1 MSFFRFS
8 FECESEGHAIFFP
21 LENGPGRVLYPLPKV
36 VKRAKISHIVPSI
49 SHLPFSLRRI
59 LAFLSLLGLGCF
71 LCPVSAKPVGL
82 NPQKVRG
89 FLEKHCIACHGPEK
103 QKGKLRLDE
112 LSLELSNDSIA
123 AHWQDVL
130 DNLNA
135 GDMPP
140 EEEPQ
145 PSKGELTGFLAEL
158 TGKLRNARRQL
169 SDQGREVA
177 MRRLNRRE
185 YVHSIESLFGFQ
197 VGTDS
202 LPEDDPADPFD
213 TIGSQQFFSSYHFE
227 KYLEMGR
234 VIVTDALALGN
245 QGRQTVKTQVEQP
258 EERANR
264 QIRDRYRQRM
274 ERWREV
280 VAALE
285 AGKTFKDADFP
296 LNFDAKDRRFDGR
309 GLHFYL
315 NFHAERSAGP
325 AAYLKKELIEKGLY
339 LTRRSGGRWTA
350 GIVKHGYD
358 PRGSYKVRLLA
369 GINEEPPESRTF
381 VSVNDKGRV
390 LAPLKIYGTA
400 HQNEMIERD
409 YQPLHGSSHFGFQV
423 EERRNEM
430 IDAKSYVRKVD
441 PYGDWSS
448 IFVDRLEVEGPF
460 YGELTFF
467 EKVAF
472 PNGPSPKRNQPV
484 ERTDED
490 AKVLIDSFAH
500 EAFRRREMDPVF
512 RAKLHD
518 LYDQGRGSGL
528 EPEEALI
535 DPLAV
540 VLASPGFLYLSE
552 AEEAGVKRR
561 PLTQR
566 ELAVR
571 LSYFLWSA
579 PPDEALYQA
588 AVKGTLKN
596 PAELT
601 RQVDRMLTDPKAE
614 AFYHSFLSQWFEL
627 HRFDDI
633 AVNPDEYL
641 MFDEQVRYSAREEP
655 IRLFEHLVKEN
666 LSLTNLIDSDFA
678 MLDPLLAHF
687 YGVRG
692 VEGQGFRKVKLPPES
707 PRGGLIGT
715 TAFMIMGSTGDRTS
729 PIIRGT
735 LVLDKFLHD
744 PSADPPP
751 NVPELTDASKEPLS
765 VREMIELHQS
775 KAQCA
780 SCHAKID
787 PIGYGL
793 ETFDAVGLWRDEAK
807 VGKRMEKI
815 EQGGTLPGGKAYND
829 FGQFKSLLIQNK
841 HKLARSLVE
850 GIASYGLGRSV
861 EFSDG
866 DDLDVLTKRLISED
880 LPARSLIRNL
890 VTSSLFQ
897 TK

>member
-1 MSFFRFS
+1 MNPLKRKAMAVL
-8 FECESEGHAIFFP
+8 AIALCSGKIPAAEKAASAIVFP
-21 LENGPGRVLYPLPKV
+21 GGN
-36 VKRAKISHIVPSI
+36 IVPFI
-49 SHLPFSLRRI
+49 QENCAR
-59 LAFLSLLGLGCF
+59 
-71 LCPVSAKPVGL
+71 
-82 NPQKVRG
+82 
-89 FLEKHCIACHGPEK
+89 CHGPEK
-103 QKGKLRLDE
+103 QKGKLRLDT
-112 LSLELSNDSIA
+112 LALEINNNSTA
-123 AHWQDVL
+123 QRWQDVL
-130 DNLNA
+130 DALNA

-140 EEEPQ
+140 EEEEQ
-145 PSKGELTGFLAEL
+145 PTKKELTGFLAEL
-158 TGKLRNARRQL
+158 TGKLRAARRQL

-185 YVHSIESLFGFQ
+185 YVNSIESLFGFR

-227 KYLEMGR
+227 KYLDAAR
-234 VIVTDALALGN
+234 QIVTDAFALGN
-245 QGRQTVKTQVEQP
+245 QGRQELNIQVEEP
-258 EERANR
+258 EVRTNK

-285 AGKTFKDADFP
+285 EGKTFKDDDFP

-325 AAYLKKELIEKGLY
+325 AAYLKKELIDKGLY
-339 LTRRSGGRWTA
+339 LTRRAGGRWTA
-350 GIVKHGYD
+350 GIVKHNYD
-358 PRGSYKVRLLA
+358 PRGAYKIRILA
-369 GINEEPPESRTF
+369 GINEEPPDSRTF
-381 VSVNDKGRV
+381 VSVNDQGRV

-400 HQNEMIERD
+400 HKNEMIELD

-430 IDAKSYVRKVD
+430 IDGKAYVRKVD

-448 IFVDRLEVEGPF
+448 IFVDRMEVEGPF
-460 YGELTFF
+460 YGEPTFF
-467 EKVAF
+467 EKLAF
-472 PNGPSPKRNQPV
+472 PNGPSTKRNQTV
-484 ERTDED
+484 ERTDEE
-490 AKVLIDSFAH
+490 ATGLIDSFAR
-500 EAFRRREMDPVF
+500 EAFRRRGIDSVF
-512 RAKLHD
+512 IEKLHR
-518 LYDQGRGSGL
+518 LYEQGRKSGL
-528 EPEEALI
+528 EVEQALV

-552 AEEAGVKRR
+552 SEEASPKRQT
-561 PLTQR
+561 LSQR

-579 PPDEALYQA
+579 PPDEVLYQA
-588 AVKGTLKN
+588 AEKGTLKN
-596 PAELT
+596 SAELT
-601 RQVDRMLTDPKAE
+601 KQVDRMLADPKAE
-614 AFYHSFLSQWFEL
+614 AFYHSFMSQWFEL
-627 HRFDDI
+627 PRFDDI

-641 MFDEQVRYSAREEP
+641 MFDQQVRYSAREEP
-655 IRLFEHLVKEN
+655 IRFFEHLVKEN
-666 LSLTNLIDSDFA
+666 LPLGNLIDSDFA

-687 YGVRG
+687 YGIKG
-692 VEGQGFRKVKLPPES
+692 VGGQGFRKVNLPPES

-751 NVPELTDASKEPLS
+751 NVPELTDTSKEPLP

-780 SCHAKID
+780 SCHAMID

-793 ETFDAVGLWRDEAK
+793 ETFDAVGLWREEAK

-815 EQGGTLPGGKAYND
+815 EQGGTLPGGKTYDD
-829 FGQFKSLLIQNK
+829 FEQFKSLLMENK
-841 HKLARSLVE
+841 EQLARSLVE
-850 GIASYGLGRSV
+850 GSASYGLGRTT

-866 DDLDVLTKRLISED
+866 DDLDALTKQLMSDD
-880 LPARSLIRNL
+880 LRAKSLIHNL
-890 VTSSLFQ
+890 VQSSLFQ
-897 TK
+897 SK

>member
-1 MSFFRFS
+1 MPNPLKKLLYLLALVPLATNAEEFVSLSKEMVDSFI
-8 FECESEGHAIFFP
+8 EKNC
-21 LENGPGRVLYPLPKV
+21 
-36 VKRAKISHIVPSI
+36 VK
-49 SHLPFSLRRI
+49 
-59 LAFLSLLGLGCF
+59 
-71 LCPVSAKPVGL
+71 
-82 NPQKVRG
+82 
-89 FLEKHCIACHGPEK
+89 CHGPEK

-112 LSLELSNDSIA
+112 LPLELSNDSIA

-130 DNLNA
+130 DTLNA

-140 EEEPQ
+140 KEEEQ
-145 PSKGELTGFLAEL
+145 PTKKELTGFLAEL
-158 TGKLRNARRQL
+158 TGKLKDARRQL

-185 YVHSIESLFGFQ
+185 YVNSIESLFGFQ
-197 VGTDS
+197 VGTDF

-227 KYLEMGR
+227 KYLEAGR
-234 VIVTDALALGN
+234 VIINDAFALGN
-245 QGRQTVKTQVEQP
+245 HGRQQVKIQVEQP
-258 EERANR
+258 EVRTNR
-264 QIRDRYRQRM
+264 DIRDRYRQRM

-285 AGKTFKDADFP
+285 AGKTFKDEDFP

-325 AAYLKKELIEKGLY
+325 AAYLKRELIDKGLY
-339 LTRRSGGRWTA
+339 LNHRAGGRWTA
-350 GIVKHGYD
+350 GIVKHSYD
-358 PRGSYKVRLLA
+358 PRGTYKIRLLA

-400 HQNEMIERD
+400 HQNQMIELD

-430 IDAKSYVRKVD
+430 IDGKAYVQKVD

-448 IFVDRLEVEGPF
+448 IFVDRMEVEGPF
-460 YGELTFF
+460 YGELTLF
-467 EKVAF
+467 EKLAF
-472 PNGPSPKRNQPV
+472 PNGPSKKRNQPV
-484 ERTDED
+484 ERTDEE
-490 AKVLIDSFAH
+490 AKALIDSFAH
-500 EAFRRREMDPVF
+500 EAFRRREMDPSF
-512 RAKLHD
+512 LKKLHD
-518 LYDQGRGSGL
+518 IYLQGRKSGL
-528 EPEEALI
+528 EVEQALV

-552 AEEAGVKRR
+552 AEDAGEKRV
-561 PLTQR
+561 PLSGR

-571 LSYFLWSA
+571 LSYFLWSS

-588 AVKGTLKN
+588 AENGALKN
-596 PAELT
+596 SAELT
-601 RQVDRMLTDPKAE
+601 KQVDRMLADPGSE
-614 AFYHSFLSQWFEL
+614 AFFHSFMSQWFEL

-655 IRLFEHLVKEN
+655 IRFFEHLVKEN
-666 LSLTNLIDSDFA
+666 LPLGNLIDSDFA

-687 YGVRG
+687 YGIKG
-692 VEGQGFRKVKLPPES
+692 VDGQGFRKVRLPPGS

-751 NVPELTDASKEPLS
+751 NVPELTDASKEPLPI
-765 VREMIELHQS
+765 REMIELHQS

-793 ETFDAVGLWRDEAK
+793 ETFDAVGLWREEAK
-807 VGKRMEKI
+807 VGEKMEPI
-815 EQGGTLPGGKAYND
+815 ERGGTFPDGRAYANFD
-829 FGQFKSLLIQNK
+829 QFKALLLGQK
-841 HKLARSLVE
+841 EKLARALVE
-850 GIASYGLGRSV
+850 GTMSYGLGRTA

-866 DDLDVLTKRLISED
+866 DDLDVLTSQLIKD
-880 LPARSLIRNL
+880 GLRAKSLIHNL
-890 VTSSLFQ
+890 VQSSIFQ

>member
-1 MSFFRFS
+1 MPNPLKKFLYLLALVPLATNAEQFVSLSKEMVSSF
-8 FECESEGHAIFFP
+8 IKK
-21 LENGPGRVLYPLPKV
+21 N
-36 VKRAKISHIVPSI
+36 
-49 SHLPFSLRRI
+49 
-59 LAFLSLLGLGCF
+59 
-71 LCPVSAKPVGL
+71 
-82 NPQKVRG
+82 
-89 FLEKHCIACHGPEK
+89 CIQCHGPEK

-112 LSLELSNDSIA
+112 LPLEMSNDSIA

-130 DNLNA
+130 DTLNA

-140 EEEPQ
+140 EEEEEQ
-145 PSKGELTGFLAEL
+145 PSKKELTGFLAEL
-158 TGKLRNARRQL
+158 TGKLKDARRQL

-185 YVHSIESLFGFQ
+185 YVNSVESLFGFQ
-197 VGTDS
+197 LGTDS

-234 VIVTDALALGN
+234 AIVTDAFALGN
-245 QGRQTVKTQVEQP
+245 HGRQQVKIQVEQP
-258 EERANR
+258 EERTNK

-325 AAYLKKELIEKGLY
+325 AAYLKRELINKGLY
-339 LTRRSGGRWTA
+339 LTRRAGSRWTA
-350 GIVKHGYD
+350 GIVKHDYD
-358 PRGSYKVRLLA
+358 PRGAYKVRLLA

-400 HQNEMIERD
+400 HENEMIELEYR
-409 YQPLHGSSHFGFQV
+409 PLHGSGHFGFVV

-430 IDAKSYVRKVD
+430 IDGKAYVRKVD

-460 YGELTFF
+460 YGEPTFF
-467 EKVAF
+467 QKVAF
-472 PNGPSPKRNQPV
+472 PNGPSKKRNQSV
-484 ERTDED
+484 ERTDEE
-490 AKVLIDSFAH
+490 AKALIESFAY
-500 EAFRRREMDPVF
+500 EAFRRREMDPGFVQ
-512 RAKLHD
+512 KLHD
-518 LYDQGRGSGL
+518 LYEQGRKSGL
-528 EPEEALI
+528 EVEQALI

-552 AEEAGVKRR
+552 AEEAGAKRK
-561 PLTQR
+561 PLTRR

-571 LSYFLWSA
+571 LSYFLWSG

-588 AVKGTLKN
+588 AEKGTLKN
-596 PAELT
+596 SAELT
-601 RQVDRMLTDPKAE
+601 KQVDRMLADPKAE
-614 AFYHSFLSQWFEL
+614 AFYHSFMSQWFEL

-641 MFDEQVRYSAREEP
+641 MFDQQVRYSAREEP
-655 IRLFEHLVKEN
+655 IRFFEHLVKEN
-666 LSLTNLIDSDFA
+666 LSLGNLIDSDFA

-687 YGVRG
+687 YGIKG
-692 VEGQGFRKVKLPPES
+692 VDGQGFRKVSLPPES

-751 NVPELTDASKEPLS
+751 NVPELTDASKEPLP

-793 ETFDAVGLWRDEAK
+793 ETFDAVGLWREEAK

-815 EQGGTLPGGKAYND
+815 EQGGTLPGGKAYDD
-829 FGQFKSLLIQNK
+829 FEQFKSLLMENQE
-841 HKLARSLVE
+841 KLARSLVE
-850 GIASYGLGRSV
+850 GSTSYGLGRTV

-866 DDLDVLTKRLISED
+866 DDLDALTRQLMDEGMQ
-880 LPARSLIRNL
+880 ARSLIHNL
-890 VTSSLFQ
+890 VQSELFQ
-897 TK
+897 NK

>member
-1 MSFFRFS
+1 MVQFLPIFYFS
-8 FECESEGHAIFFP
+8 IRRIFQP
-21 LENGPGRVLYPLPKV
+21 LV
-36 VKRAKISHIVPSI
+36 ICII
-49 SHLPFSLRRI
+49 FSLASRVTG
-59 LAFLSLLGLGCF
+59 S
-71 LCPVSAKPVGL
+71 PVRFNQEVVS
-82 NPQKVRG
+82 G
-89 FLEKHCIACHGPEK
+89 FIEKHCIACHGPEK

-112 LSLELSNDSIA
+112 LPIELSNDSIA

-145 PSKGELTGFLAEL
+145 PGKKELTTFLAEL
-158 TGKLRNARRQL
+158 TGKLKNARRQL

-185 YVHSIESLFGFQ
+185 YVNSIESLFGFQ
-197 VGTDS
+197 VGTEL

-234 VIVTDALALGN
+234 VIVTDAFALGN
-245 QGRQTVKTQVEQP
+245 QGRQPVKTQVEDP
-258 EERANR
+258 EVRAN
-264 QIRDRYRQRM
+264 QNIRDRYRQRM

-285 AGKTFKDADFP
+285 AGKTFKDTDFP

-325 AAYLKKELIEKGLY
+325 AAYLKKELINKGLY

-358 PRGSYKVRLLA
+358 PRGSYKIRLFA

-400 HQNEMIERD
+400 HENEMIELE
-409 YQPLHGSSHFGFQV
+409 YQPQHGSGHFGFQV

-430 IDAKSYVRKVD
+430 IDGKSYVRKVD
-441 PYGDWSS
+441 PFGDWSS

-472 PNGPSPKRNQPV
+472 PNGPSKKRNHPV
-484 ERTDED
+484 ERTDEE
-490 AKVLIDSFAH
+490 ARTLIDSFAH

-512 RAKLHD
+512 RKKLHG
-518 LYDQGRGSGL
+518 LYAQGRASGL
-528 EPEEALI
+528 EAEQALV

-552 AEEAGVKRR
+552 AEEAGAKRR

-588 AVKGTLKN
+588 AESGTLKN
-596 PAELT
+596 SAELR
-601 RQVDRMLTDPKAE
+601 RQVDRMLADPSAE
-614 AFYHSFLSQWFEL
+614 AFYDSFLSQWFEL

-666 LSLTNLIDSDFA
+666 LSLSKLIDSEFA

-687 YGVRG
+687 YGIEG
-692 VEGQGFRKVKLPPES
+692 VEGQGFRKVSLPPGS
-707 PRGGLIGT
+707 PRGGLLGT

-751 NVPELTDASKEPLS
+751 NVPELTDASKEPLP

-793 ETFDAVGLWRDEAK
+793 ETFDAVGLWREEAK
-807 VGKRMEKI
+807 VGKRVEKI
-815 EQGGTLPGGKAYND
+815 EQGGTLPGGKAYHD

-841 HKLARSLVE
+841 DKLARSLVE
-850 GIASYGLGRSV
+850 GIASYGLGRTV

-866 DDLDVLTKRLISED
+866 VDLDTLTEQLISQD
-880 LPARSLIRNL
+880 LRSRALIHNF

>member
-1 MSFFRFS
+1 MFFLRTTLFTS
-8 FECESEGHAIFFP
+8 GLLVTGICLLIQGLFAEE
-21 LENGPGRVLYPLPKV
+21 V
-36 VKRAKISHIVPSI
+36 VTSGGTTGA
-49 SHLPFSLRRI
+49 
-59 LAFLSLLGLGCF
+59 
-71 LCPVSAKPVGL
+71 VSL
-82 NPQKVRG
+82 NPEAVSG
-89 FLEKHCIACHGPEK
+89 FIEKNCIACHGPEK

-112 LSLELSNDSIA
+112 LPMELSNDSIA

-140 EEEPQ
+140 EDEPQ
-145 PSKGELTGFLAEL
+145 PTQKELTSFLAEL
-158 TGKLRNARRQL
+158 TGKLKDARRQL

-185 YVHSIESLFGFQ
+185 YVNSVESLFGFQ

-234 VIVTDALALGN
+234 VIVADAFALGN
-245 QGRQTVKTQVEQP
+245 NGRQQVKTQVEEP
-258 EERANR
+258 EVRTNR
-264 QIRDRYRQRM
+264 DLRDRYRQRM
-274 ERWREV
+274 VRWHEV

-285 AGKTFKDADFP
+285 AGKTFKDDDFP

-325 AAYLKKELIEKGLY
+325 DAYLKRELIEKGLY
-339 LTRRSGGRWTA
+339 LNRRAGGRWTA

-358 PRGSYKVRLLA
+358 PRGIYKVRLFA

-381 VSVNDKGRV
+381 VSVNDQGRV

-400 HQNEMIERD
+400 HQNQMIELD

-430 IDAKSYVRKVD
+430 IDGKAYVQKVD

-448 IFVDRLEVEGPF
+448 IFVDRMEVEGPF
-460 YGELTFF
+460 YGELTWF
-467 EKVAF
+467 EKLAF
-472 PNGPSPKRNQPV
+472 PNGPSKKRNQPV
-484 ERTDED
+484 ERTDEE
-490 AKVLIDSFAH
+490 AKALITSFAR
-500 EAFRRREMDPVF
+500 EAFRRGEIDPDF
-512 RAKLHD
+512 LQKLHD
-518 LYDQGRGSGL
+518 LYEQGRESGL
-528 EPEEALI
+528 AAEKALI

-552 AEEAGVKRR
+552 AEEAGVKYM

-588 AVKGTLKN
+588 AEKRMLKN
-596 PAELT
+596 SAELT
-601 RQVDRMLTDPKAE
+601 RQVDRMLADPRAE
-614 AFYHSFLSQWFEL
+614 AFYHSFMSQWFEL

-633 AVNPDEYL
+633 AVNPKDYL

-655 IRLFEHLVKEN
+655 IRLFEHLMKEN
-666 LSLTNLIDSDFA
+666 LSLANLIDSDFA

-687 YGVRG
+687 YGIQG
-692 VEGQGFRKVKLPPES
+692 VEGQGFRKVSLPSES

-765 VREMIELHQS
+765 IREMIELHQS

-793 ETFDAVGLWRDEAK
+793 ETFDAVGLWREEAK
-807 VGKRMEKI
+807 VGKRMEKV
-815 EQGGTLPGGKAYND
+815 EQGGTLPGGKAYED
-829 FGQFKSLLIQNK
+829 FEQFKSLLMENK
-841 HKLARSLVE
+841 EQLARSLVE
-850 GIASYGLGRSV
+850 GSASYGLGRTV

-866 DDLDVLTKRLISED
+866 DALTSLTRQLIKNDLRS
-880 LPARSLIRNL
+880 RSLIHNL
-890 VTSSLFQ
+890 VQSSLFQ
-897 TK
+897 SK

>member
-1 MSFFRFS
+1 MFFGTGSARVLRVASMVVAVVF
-8 FECESEGHAIFFP
+8 APLFP
-21 LENGPGRVLYPLPKV
+21 LSSW
-36 VKRAKISHIVPSI
+36 AQ
-49 SHLPFSLRRI
+49 
-59 LAFLSLLGLGCF
+59 
-71 LCPVSAKPVGL
+71 PVEL
-82 NPQKVRG
+82 NPQLVSG
-89 FLEKHCIACHGPEK
+89 FLEKHCIACHGPRK

-112 LSLELSNDSIA
+112 LSIELSNDSIA

-130 DNLNA
+130 DMLNA

-140 EEEPQ
+140 EDEPQ
-145 PSKGELTGFLAEL
+145 PSKKELTGFLAEL
-158 TGKLRNARRQL
+158 TGKLEDARRHL

-185 YVHSIESLFGFQ
+185 YVNSIESLFGFR
-197 VGTDS
+197 VRTDT

-245 QGRQTVKTQVEQP
+245 KGRQPLKIQVEQP
-258 EERANR
+258 EVRANR
-264 QIRDRYRQRM
+264 EIRDRYRQRM

-285 AGKTFKDADFP
+285 AGKTFKDDGFP
-296 LNFDAKDRRFDGR
+296 LNFDAKDRPFDGR

-325 AAYLKKELIEKGLY
+325 AAYLKRELIDKGLY
-339 LTRRSGGRWTA
+339 LTRRAGGRWST

-358 PRGSYKVRLLA
+358 PRGAYKVRLLA

-400 HQNEMIERD
+400 HENEMIELD
-409 YQPLHGSSHFGFQV
+409 YQPLHGSSHFGFQIM
-423 EERRNEM
+423 ERRNEM
-430 IDAKSYVRKVD
+430 IDGKAYVRKVD

-448 IFVDRLEVEGPF
+448 IFVDRMEVEGPF
-460 YGELTFF
+460 YGEPTLF
-467 EKVAF
+467 EKLAF
-472 PNGPSPKRNQPV
+472 PSGPSPKRNQPV
-484 ERTDED
+484 ERTDEQ
-490 AKVLIDSFAH
+490 AKALIDSFAR
-500 EAFRRREMDPVF
+500 EAFRRREMDPAF
-512 RAKLHD
+512 LRKLND
-518 LYDQGRGSGL
+518 LYAQGRKSGL
-528 EPEEALI
+528 EAEEALV

-552 AEEAGVKRR
+552 AEGADTKRR
-561 PLTQR
+561 PLTLR

-579 PPDEALYQA
+579 PPDEALYQ
-588 AVKGTLKN
+588 VVKKGTLNN
-596 PAELT
+596 PDELT
-601 RQVDRMLTDPKAE
+601 RQVDRMLTDPRAE
-614 AFYHSFLSQWFEL
+614 AFYHSFMSQWFEL

-666 LSLTNLIDSDFA
+666 LSLGNLIDSDFA

-687 YGVRG
+687 YGIQG
-692 VEGQGFRKVKLPPES
+692 VDGQGFRKVNLPPES

-735 LVLDKFLHD
+735 LILDKFLHD

-751 NVPELTDASKEPLS
+751 NVPELTDASKEPLP

-793 ETFDAVGLWRDEAK
+793 ESFDAVGLWRNDAK

-815 EQGGTLPGGKAYND
+815 EQGGTLPGGKTYDD
-829 FGQFKSLLIQNK
+829 FEQFKALLKENK
-841 HKLARSLVE
+841 NKLARSLVE
-850 GIASYGLGRSV
+850 GTASYGIGRTV

-866 DDLDVLTKRLISED
+866 EDLDALTQQLMTED
-880 LPARSLIRNL
+880 MRARSLIHNL
-890 VTSSLFQ
+890 VQSKLFQ

>member
-1 MSFFRFS
+1 MFQKVIFP
-8 FECESEGHAIFFP
+8 CLAIP
-21 LENGPGRVLYPLPKV
+21 VLSGWSGIGR
-36 VKRAKISHIVPSI
+36 
-49 SHLPFSLRRI
+49 
-59 LAFLSLLGLGCF
+59 LGAE
-71 LCPVSAKPVGL
+71 VASKPVDL
-82 NPQKVRG
+82 DTQLVSG
-89 FLEKHCIACHGPEK
+89 FLDKHCYHCHGPEK

-130 DNLNA
+130 DTLNA

-140 EEEPQ
+140 EDEPQ
-145 PSKGELTGFLAEL
+145 PSKKELTVFLAEL
-158 TGKLRNARRQL
+158 TGKLKDARRQL

-185 YVHSIESLFGFQ
+185 YVNSIESLFGFE
-197 VGTDS
+197 VGTDF

-234 VIVTDALALGN
+234 VIVTDALTLGN
-245 QGRQTVKTQVEQP
+245 KGRQEAKIQVEEP
-258 EERANR
+258 ELRTNR

-274 ERWREV
+274 ESWREV

-285 AGKTFKDADFP
+285 AGKTFEDEDFP
-296 LNFDAKDRRFDGR
+296 INFDTGRRFDGR

-315 NFHAERSAGP
+315 NFHAERSSGP
-325 AAYLKKELIEKGLY
+325 AAYLRRELIDKGLY
-339 LTRRSGGRWTA
+339 LSRRAGGRWSA

-369 GINEEPPESRTF
+369 GVNEEPPESRTF
-381 VSVNDKGRV
+381 VSANDKGRI

-400 HQNEMIERD
+400 HKNEMIELS
-409 YQPLHGSSHFGFQV
+409 YKPLHGSTHFGFQIM
-423 EERRNEM
+423 ERRNEM
-430 IDAKSYVRKVD
+430 VDGKAYVRKVD

-448 IFVDRLEVEGPF
+448 IFVDRMEVEGPF
-460 YGELTFF
+460 YGEPAFF
-467 EKVAF
+467 EKLAF
-472 PNGPSPKRNQPV
+472 PNGPSKKRNQPV
-484 ERTDED
+484 ERTDEE
-490 AKVLIDSFAH
+490 AKTLIDSFAR
-500 EAFRRREMDPVF
+500 EAFRRREMDNGF
-512 RAKLHD
+512 LSKLHD
-518 LYDQGRGSGL
+518 LYEQGRKSGL
-528 EPEEALI
+528 EVEKALI

-561 PLTQR
+561 PLTLR

-588 AVKGTLKN
+588 VEKGTLKN

-601 RQVDRMLTDPKAE
+601 GQVNRMLNDPKAE

-641 MFDEQVRYSAREEP
+641 MFDEQVRYSARGEP
-655 IRLFEHLVKEN
+655 VRLFEHLVKEN
-666 LSLTNLIDSDFA
+666 LSLANLIDSDFA
-678 MLDPLLAHF
+678 ILDPLLAHF
-687 YGVRG
+687 YGIKG
-692 VEGQGFRKVKLPPES
+692 VEGQGFRKVRLPPES

-735 LVLDKFLHD
+735 LILDKFLHD

-751 NVPELTDASKEPLS
+751 NVPELTDASKEPLP

-780 SCHAKID
+780 SCHGKID

-793 ETFDAVGLWRDEAK
+793 ETFDAVGLWREEAK
-807 VGKRMEKI
+807 VGNRMEKI
-815 EQGGTLPGGKAYND
+815 EQGGTLPGGTTYEN
-829 FGQFKSLLIQNK
+829 FVQFKSLLMENK
-841 HKLARSLVE
+841 DKLALSLVE
-850 GIASYGLGRSV
+850 GSASYGLGRTM

-866 DDLDVLTKRLISED
+866 DDLDALTRQLMKED
-880 LPARSLIRNL
+880 MRARSLIHNL
-890 VTSSLFQ
+890 VQSELFQ

>member
-1 MSFFRFS
+1 MLIVHSIPK
-8 FECESEGHAIFFP
+8 AIFLYLGISLFLGFP
-21 LENGPGRVLYPLPKV
+21 SVCRLGGQ
-36 VKRAKISHIVPSI
+36 VPSK
-49 SHLPFSLRRI
+49 S
-59 LAFLSLLGLGCF
+59 
-71 LCPVSAKPVGL
+71 VGL
-82 NPQKVRG
+82 DSQAVSG
-89 FLEKHCIACHGPEK
+89 FLENHCYRCHGPEK

-112 LSLELSNDSIA
+112 LSLELANDSIA

-140 EEEPQ
+140 IDEPQ
-145 PSKGELTGFLAEL
+145 PSKKELTGFLAEL
-158 TGKLRNARRQL
+158 TGKLKHARMQL

-185 YVHSIESLFGFQ
+185 YVHSIESLFGFR

-202 LPEDDPADPFD
+202 LPEDDPADSFD

-245 QGRQTVKTQVEQP
+245 KGRQTVKIQVGEP
-258 EERANR
+258 EVRANR
-264 QIRDRYRQRM
+264 EIRDRYRQRM

-285 AGKTFKDADFP
+285 EGKTFKDADFP

-358 PRGSYKVRLLA
+358 PRGTYKIRLLA

-400 HQNEMIERD
+400 HENQMIELD
-409 YQPLHGSSHFGFQV
+409 YRPLHGSTHFGFQV

-430 IDAKSYVRKVD
+430 IDGKTYVRKVD

-460 YGELTFF
+460 YAEPTFF

-472 PNGPSPKRNQPV
+472 PKGPSKKRNQPV
-484 ERTDED
+484 ERTDEE
-490 AKVLIDSFAH
+490 AKALIDSFAR
-500 EAFRRREMDPVF
+500 EAFRRREMDTGF
-512 RAKLHD
+512 LSKLHD
-518 LYDQGRGSGL
+518 LYHQGRKSGL
-528 EPEEALI
+528 EVEKALV

-552 AEEAGVKRR
+552 AKEAGAKRR

-579 PPDEALYQA
+579 PPDEALYQIA
-588 AVKGTLKN
+588 EKGTLKN
-596 PAELT
+596 AAELT
-601 RQVDRMLTDPKAE
+601 RQVNRMLTDPKAE

-655 IRLFEHLVKEN
+655 IRFFEQLVKEN
-666 LSLTNLIDSDFA
+666 LSLGNLIDSDFA
-678 MLDPLLAHF
+678 LLDPLLAHF
-687 YGVRG
+687 YGIQG
-692 VEGQGFRKVKLPPES
+692 VEGQGFRKVSLPPDS

-744 PSADPPP
+744 PAADPPP
-751 NVPELTDASKEPLS
+751 NVPELTDASKEPLP
-765 VREMIELHQS
+765 VREMIELHQT

-793 ETFDAVGLWRDEAK
+793 ETFDAVGLWREEAK

-815 EQGGTLPGGKAYND
+815 EQGGTLPGGKAYDD
-829 FGQFKSLLIQNK
+829 FEQFKSLLMENK
-841 HKLARSLVE
+841 NKLARSLVE
-850 GIASYGLGRSV
+850 GTASYGLGRTV

-866 DDLDVLTKRLISED
+866 NDLDALTRQLMAEGMR
-880 LPARSLIRNL
+880 ARSLIHNL
-890 VTSSLFQ
+890 VQSELFQ

>member
-1 MSFFRFS
+1 MP
-8 FECESEGHAIFFP
+8 IP
-21 LENGPGRVLYPLPKV
+21 LK
-36 VKRAKISHIVPSI
+36 K
-49 SHLPFSLRRI
+49 F
-59 LAFLSLLGLGCF
+59 LGLLALVPLAADTGQV
-71 LCPVSAKPVGL
+71 VSLSEEMVKPFI
-82 NPQKVRG
+82 K
-89 FLEKHCIACHGPEK
+89 KSCIRCHGPEK

-112 LSLELSNDSIA
+112 LPLKISNDSIA

-130 DNLNA
+130 DTLNA

-140 EEEPQ
+140 EEEEQ
-145 PSKGELTGFLAEL
+145 PTKKELTGFLAEL
-158 TGKLRNARRQL
+158 TGKLKDARRQL

-185 YVHSIESLFGFQ
+185 YVNSIESLFGFQ
-197 VGTDS
+197 VGTDF

-227 KYLEMGR
+227 KYLEAGR
-234 VIVTDALALGN
+234 VIVADAFALGN
-245 QGRQTVKTQVEQP
+245 NGRQQVKTQVEEP
-258 EERANR
+258 EVRTNK

-285 AGKTFKDADFP
+285 EGQTFKDDNFP

-325 AAYLKKELIEKGLY
+325 AAYLKRELIDKGLY
-339 LTRRSGGRWTA
+339 LTRRAGGRWTA

-358 PRGSYKVRLLA
+358 PRGAYKVRLLA

-400 HQNEMIERD
+400 HENEMIELD

-423 EERRNEM
+423 EERRNEI
-430 IDAKSYVRKVD
+430 IDGKAYVRKVD

-460 YGELTFF
+460 YGELTLF
-467 EKVAF
+467 EKLAF
-472 PNGPSPKRNQPV
+472 PNGPSKKRNHPV
-484 ERTDED
+484 ERTDVE
-490 AKVLIDSFAH
+490 AKALIDSFAH
-500 EAFRRREMDPVF
+500 EAFRRREMDPAF
-512 RAKLHD
+512 LQKLHD
-518 LYDQGRGSGL
+518 LYALGRKSGL
-528 EPEEALI
+528 EVEQALV

-552 AEEAGVKRR
+552 AEDAGPRR
-561 PLTQR
+561 KPLTQH

-579 PPDEALYQA
+579 PPDENLYQA
-588 AVKGTLKN
+588 AEKGTLKSS
-596 PAELT
+596 AELT
-601 RQVDRMLTDPKAE
+601 RQVDRMLADPRAE
-614 AFYHSFLSQWFEL
+614 AFYHSFMSQWFEL

-633 AVNPDEYL
+633 AVNPEDYL

-655 IRLFEHLVKEN
+655 IRFFEHLMKEN
-666 LSLTNLIDSDFA
+666 LSLGNLIDSDFA

-687 YGVRG
+687 YGIKG
-692 VEGQGFRKVKLPPES
+692 VDGQGFRKMNLPPES

-751 NVPELTDASKEPLS
+751 NVPELTDASKEPLPI
-765 VREMIELHQS
+765 RKMIELHQS

-793 ETFDAVGLWRDEAK
+793 ETFDAVGLWREEAK

-815 EQGGTLPGGKAYND
+815 EQGGTLPEGRTYANFD
-829 FGQFKSLLIQNK
+829 QFKALLLGRKEQ
-841 HKLARSLVE
+841 LVRSLVE
-850 GIASYGLGRSV
+850 GTMSYGLGRTV

-866 DDLDVLTKRLISED
+866 DDLDALTNQLIKD
-880 LPARSLIRNL
+880 GLGAKSLIHNL
-890 VTSSLFQ
+890 VQSSLFQ
-897 TK
+897 SK

>member
-1 MSFFRFS
+1 MGA
-8 FECESEGHAIFFP
+8 E
-21 LENGPGRVLYPLPKV
+21 
-36 VKRAKISHIVPSI
+36 VPS
-49 SHLPFSLRRI
+49 
-59 LAFLSLLGLGCF
+59 
-71 LCPVSAKPVGL
+71 KPVEL
-82 NPQKVRG
+82 NPQLVSG
-89 FLEKHCIACHGPEK
+89 FLEKHCIACHGPQK

-112 LSLELSNDSIA
+112 LSIELSNDSIA

-130 DNLNA
+130 DTLNA

-140 EEEPQ
+140 EDEPQ
-145 PSKGELTGFLAEL
+145 PSKKELTGFLAEL
-158 TGKLRNARRQL
+158 TGKLKDARRHL

-185 YVHSIESLFGFQ
+185 YVNSIESLFGFK

-227 KYLEMGR
+227 KYLEISR

-245 QGRQTVKTQVEQP
+245 QGRQPMKTQVDEP
-258 EERANR
+258 EVRTNKS
-264 QIRDRYRQRM
+264 IRDRYRQRM

-285 AGKTFKDADFP
+285 AGKTWKDEDFP
-296 LNFDAKDRRFDGR
+296 RTFEKDRRFDGR
-309 GLHFYL
+309 ALHFYL
-315 NFHAERSAGP
+315 NFHAERSSGP
-325 AAYLKKELIEKGLY
+325 AAYLKRELIDKGLY
-339 LTRRSGGRWTA
+339 LTRRAGGRWSA

-400 HQNEMIERD
+400 HENEMIEVN
-409 YQPLHGSSHFGFQV
+409 YKPLHGSSHFGFQIM
-423 EERRNEM
+423 ERRNEM
-430 IDAKSYVRKVD
+430 IDGKSYVRKVD

-448 IFVDRLEVEGPF
+448 IFVDRMEVEGPF
-460 YGELTFF
+460 YGELTLF
-467 EKVAF
+467 EKLAF
-472 PNGPSPKRNQPV
+472 PNGPSKKKNQSV
-484 ERTDED
+484 ERTEEE
-490 AKVLIDSFAH
+490 AKALIDSFAR

-512 RAKLHD
+512 LLKLHD
-518 LYDQGRGSGL
+518 LYDQGRKSGL
-528 EPEEALI
+528 EVEQALV

-552 AEEAGVKRR
+552 AEEAVAKRR
-561 PLTQR
+561 SLTQR

-588 AVKGTLKN
+588 AEKGILRN
-596 PAELT
+596 SAELT
-601 RQVDRMLTDPKAE
+601 RQVDRMLADPKAE

-627 HRFDDI
+627 YRFDDI
-633 AVNPDEYL
+633 AVNPKDYL

-666 LSLTNLIDSDFA
+666 LSLANLIDSDFA

-687 YGVRG
+687 YGIQG
-692 VEGQGFRKVKLPPES
+692 VEGQGFRKVSLPPES
-707 PRGGLIGT
+707 PRGGLIAT

-751 NVPELTDASKEPLS
+751 NVPELTDASKEPLP

-793 ETFDAVGLWRDEAK
+793 ETFDAVGLWREEAE

-815 EQGGTLPGGKAYND
+815 EQGGTLPGGKAYDD
-829 FGQFKSLLIQNK
+829 FEQFKSLLMKNK
-841 HKLARSLVE
+841 NKLARSLVE
-850 GIASYGLGRSV
+850 GSASYGLGRTV

-866 DDLDVLTKRLISED
+866 DDLDALTRQLLTED
-880 LPARSLIRNL
+880 MGARSLIHNL
-890 VTSSLFQ
+890 VQSSLFQ

>member
-1 MSFFRFS
+1 MDSS
-8 FECESEGHAIFFP
+8 GTTGAVSLNQEIVSIF
-21 LENGPGRVLYPLPKV
+21 
-36 VKRAKISHIVPSI
+36 I
-49 SHLPFSLRRI
+49 
-59 LAFLSLLGLGCF
+59 
-71 LCPVSAKPVGL
+71 
-82 NPQKVRG
+82 
-89 FLEKHCIACHGPEK
+89 EKNCIACHGPEK

-112 LSLELSNDSIA
+112 LQMELSNDSIA

-145 PSKGELTGFLAEL
+145 PGKKELTTFLAEL
-158 TGKLRNARRQL
+158 TGKLKNARRQL

-185 YVHSIESLFGFQ
+185 YVNSVESLFGFK

-202 LPEDDPADPFD
+202 LPGDDPADPFD

-227 KYLEMGR
+227 KYLDMGR
-234 VIVTDALALGN
+234 VIVTDAFALGN
-245 QGRQTVKTQVEQP
+245 QGRQDPKTQVEEP
-258 EERANR
+258 EERTNQ

-285 AGKTFKDADFP
+285 EGKTFKDDDFP

-315 NFHAERSAGP
+315 NFHAERAAGP
-325 AAYLKKELIEKGLY
+325 AAYLKRELINKGLY
-339 LTRRSGGRWTA
+339 LTRRAGGRWSA

-358 PRGSYKVRLLA
+358 PRGTYKVRLLA

-400 HQNEMIERD
+400 HENQMIELE
-409 YQPLHGSSHFGFQV
+409 YQPLHGSSHFGFQIM
-423 EERRNEM
+423 ERRNEM
-430 IDAKSYVRKVD
+430 IDGKGYVRKVD

-448 IFVDRLEVEGPF
+448 IFVDRMEVEGPF
-460 YGELTFF
+460 YGEPTLF
-467 EKVAF
+467 EKLAF

-484 ERTDED
+484 ERTDEE
-490 AKVLIDSFAH
+490 AKALIDSFAH
-500 EAFRRREMDPVF
+500 EAFRRREIDPGF
-512 RAKLHD
+512 LKKLHD
-518 LYDQGRGSGL
+518 LYQQGRKSGL
-528 EPEEALI
+528 ETEEALV

-552 AEEAGVKRR
+552 AEEAGAKRK

-579 PPDEALYQA
+579 PPDEALYKEA
-588 AVKGTLKN
+588 EKGTLKHS
-596 PAELT
+596 AELS
-601 RQVDRMLTDPKAE
+601 RQVDRMLADPRAE
-614 AFYHSFLSQWFEL
+614 AFYHSFMSQWFEL

-666 LSLTNLIDSDFA
+666 LSLANLIDSDFA

-687 YGVRG
+687 YGIQG
-692 VEGQGFRKVKLPPES
+692 VEGQGFRKVSLPPKS
-707 PRGGLIGT
+707 PRGGLLGT

-793 ETFDAVGLWRDEAK
+793 ETFDAVGLWREETK

-815 EQGGTLPGGKAYND
+815 EQGGTLPGGKAYDD
-829 FGQFKSLLIQNK
+829 FEQFKSLLMENK
-841 HKLARSLVE
+841 EQLARSLVE
-850 GIASYGLGRSV
+850 GSASYGLGRTV

-866 DDLDVLTKRLISED
+866 DDLDTLTEQLISQD
-880 LPARSLIRNL
+880 LRSRSLIHNL
-890 VTSSLFQ
+890 VTSTLFQ